1 MTSLVGALH
10 RSRSEET
17 QQLGARTVERDRSCD
32 RLMMAV
38 ETGAELEI
46 CFFFV
51 IKKTWVKVHIGCCSG
66 WLFCF

>member
-38 ETGAELEI
+38 ETGAEL
-46 CFFFV
+46 
-51 IKKTWVKVHIGCCSG
+51 KVHIGCCSG